1 MLAAMASGPWRA
13 WIRPALSRVWWF
25 LRTRKP
31 PRRLRFTREGK
42 LFVGLTVGV
51 GVAAVNTGNNLLY
64 LVLGLLLSLITLSG
78 VLSEIALRGLEFR
91 RRLPRRAY
99 AGVAALVEIE
109 VLNRKRYAPSYSI
122 EVEDRIEGRRTDKR
136 CYFLKVSA
144 GARQTAA
151 YRRVAPVRGVERYVS
166 LRVATRF
173 PFGLFEKWREVE
185 MPEEQLVYPSPLRT
199 GERAPHDT
207 VNGEHFARE
216 ERGQG
221 EVDGVRDIA
230 TALPLSIVPDLVGWP
245 REGREHLLRW
255 AGATFDSLGP
265 INKQAVRTAPA
276 ALGMMR
282 FSRQVVRK
290 RALSP
295 GSMGAEVL
303 AAADAGRIAH
313 SDCPAL
319 MIDYLAPSLDTTI
332 SAIASGLALFARH
345 PEQWDLLRADPS
357 RIPNAVNEIVRL
369 ESPLRAFSR
378 KVARDTTL
386 AGHRLRAGE
395 RVLVMFASANRDAS
409 EWSSP
414 DTFDITR
421 DASRQLGFGHGAHG
435 CAGQGL
441 ARLETQAVLGAL
453 LDRVERIE
461 LAGEPVR
468 APNNI
473 IHGYAR
479 LPLRLV
485 AKDGRA

>member
-13 WIRPALSRVWWF
+13 WIRPALSRAWWF

-109 VLNRKRYAPSYSI
+109 VFNRKRYAPSYSI

-151 YRRVAPVRGVERYVS
+151 YRRVAPVRGAERYVS

-173 PFGLFEKWREVE
+173 PFGLFEKWREVD

-199 GERAPHDT
+199 GERAPQDT

-221 EVDGVRDIA
+221 EVDGVRELREGDPLRDIHWPK
-230 TALPLSIVPDLVGWP
+230 TASAGRPIARERRREGARAVRVEVPNRVAP
-245 REGREHLLRW
+245 REG
-255 AGATFDSLGP
+255 
-265 INKQAVRTAPA
+265 A
-276 ALGMMR
+276 ANER
-282 FSRQVVRK
+282 ARQVEEAIRRAAWQCLDALRGGARVNLIAQDPGPDGLGAVHLHPGAGSAD
-290 RALSP
+290 RALS
-295 GSMGAEVL
+295 
-303 AAADAGRIAH
+303 
-313 SDCPAL
+313 
-319 MIDYLAPSLDTTI
+319 
-332 SAIASGLALFARH
+332 F
-345 PEQWDLLRADPS
+345 
-357 RIPNAVNEIVRL
+357 
-369 ESPLRAFSR
+369 
-378 KVARDTTL
+378 
-386 AGHRLRAGE
+386 
-395 RVLVMFASANRDAS
+395 
-409 EWSSP
+409 
-414 DTFDITR
+414 
-421 DASRQLGFGHGAHG
+421 
-435 CAGQGL
+435 L
-441 ARLETQAVLGAL
+441 ARLPPTPTPHDE
-453 LDRVERIE
+453 
-461 LAGEPVR
+461 
-468 APNNI
+468 
-473 IHGYAR
+473 AR
-479 LPLRLV
+479 PAEV
-485 AKDGRA
+485 KSP